1 MTRPGRGIIE
11 SAKGGPS
18 RRLWACL
25 LVLAGVILWIGWQ
38 WGRGRDLAPTDLV
51 VPSEAR
57 PNDAG
62 LSLSE
67 SAGRRAAA
75 AQQPVAGTSQEE
87 RQLLTSRILSGKVQ
101 SEDGSPVKGALVSL
115 GVSPLADAA
124 GLLVELREAKDK
136 KSQAITLA
144 DGTFAFQARDLLN
157 CDLMVVADGYAA
169 ARKTNCYPGIFQV
182 ITVTR
187 GRVVR
192 GIVRYGD
199 TLEPAAGIAVRG
211 TFWGQGHRMAFSV
224 LSNSDGEFET
234 QPLELDSLRIE
245 ARSVFGW
252 SRRPAIVLPQS
263 QAGAVETIAIL
274 LERGIEVRGRVV
286 ELQSGLPV
294 EGVEISDTW
303 TFTHYVRTNALGEYT
318 YPSYIMGSTKGMH
331 ARRDGYG
338 RAEALVSRSPAEDQ
352 MRADFVLAVGRV
364 AKGRCVDST
373 GGPIVGADV
382 WGLSAE
388 KSDRNR
394 SITDSDGQFLLVDLR
409 RDVTHT
415 LLIRT
420 PSQGQVAY
428 AFPSEELTSDVVE
441 FGEIAIS
448 PGCLLSGQVSAGQGY
463 QLGRVT
469 VSLDGTNSDRWRYT
483 KSGLTPGYGKTWSID
498 RTVAQRSVRL
508 DTTGSYVFAN
518 VAAGSYRIRLMDG
531 QRSLVEHEVVIRVGA
546 THCAR
551 DLALPEIQSVSGRVV
566 DESSAG
572 VAGAL
577 VTMFV
582 GDSAGVEG
590 LTDATGRFLFHPPDG
605 TTAQFKVLPP
615 RDSAQGELRY
625 APLHVFG
632 VPLGRRDVVLMVSPA
647 SVIAGRVSTQRDLSM
662 YPTLYV
668 VAVDAEGHAVATKAI
683 PGPGEFELTVSKGR
697 TYDLEVWPEYRE
709 TQAAMASNA
718 LLVDTEEYHAFARVE
733 RIAAGSRNIEV
744 VIK

>member
-382 WGLSAE
+382 WACLQKRATEIG
-388 KSDRNR
+388 R
-394 SITDSDGQFLLVDLR
+394 LR
-409 RDVTHT
+409 
-415 LLIRT
+415 I
-420 PSQGQVAY
+420 Q
-428 AFPSEELTSDVVE
+428 
-441 FGEIAIS
+441 
-448 PGCLLSGQVSAGQGY
+448 
-463 QLGRVT
+463 T
-469 VSLDGTNSDRWRYT
+469 VSSCLW
-483 KSGLTPGYGKTWSID
+483 I
-498 RTVAQRSVRL
+498 
-508 DTTGSYVFAN
+508 
-518 VAAGSYRIRLMDG
+518 
-531 QRSLVEHEVVIRVGA
+531 
-546 THCAR
+546 
-551 DLALPEIQSVSGRVV
+551 
-566 DESSAG
+566 
-572 VAGAL
+572 
-577 VTMFV
+577 
-582 GDSAGVEG
+582 
-590 LTDATGRFLFHPPDG
+590 
-605 TTAQFKVLPP
+605 
-615 RDSAQGELRY
+615 
-625 APLHVFG
+625 
-632 VPLGRRDVVLMVSPA
+632 
-647 SVIAGRVSTQRDLSM
+647 
-662 YPTLYV
+662 
-668 VAVDAEGHAVATKAI
+668 
-683 PGPGEFELTVSKGR
+683 
-697 TYDLEVWPEYRE
+697 
-709 TQAAMASNA
+709 
-718 LLVDTEEYHAFARVE
+718 
-733 RIAAGSRNIEV
+733 
-744 VIK
+744 